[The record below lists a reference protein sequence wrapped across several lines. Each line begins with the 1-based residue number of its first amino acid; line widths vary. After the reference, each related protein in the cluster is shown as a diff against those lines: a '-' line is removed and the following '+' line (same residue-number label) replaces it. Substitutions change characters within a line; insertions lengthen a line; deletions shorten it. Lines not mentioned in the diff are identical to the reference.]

1 MAKFSQAF
9 LQGLLQPTYQQGL
22 FEAARGVGQAPV
34 IMRMQQERE
43 ARQKGILG
51 GTLALQRMAEAGEIT
66 PEILKEYSG
75 SMQALGVDP
84 EDILRTASEAGAT
97 SRGAVDQEAVSEVTR
112 IQSELRELM
121 SDPNAD
127 PSTVSIRRAALEKEL
142 LAAARNLPFS
152 QQQQLEGFSAGLEA
166 TLESQQRA
174 KDAAER
180 EKTRFSEWF
189 DNWQADS
196 DIRDINRELAVER
209 YEQYLADD
217 VIRQANRE
225 KATLEG
231 LNRSATAAYVR
242 GGEEVK
248 ESWLAQNPG
257 KEDVWKNVS
266 DQQILN
272 NSRVTEAK
280 DNLLLSNF
288 TYTDEKLEELGL
300 SDSDIEMIKAL
311 PDNKN
316 KNTTVVKMLQAKST
330 AGELPSAQMATI
342 FSKAAEQ
349 RIMEV
354 KGLRPNKEKE
364 LAQIK
369 SLAAQLGLKAAQ
381 QAQKTGRVED
391 GFRLL
396 SSYQED
402 SNILEMGD
410 SGGVTPAGPTDKDT
424 LLSEDAADVFI
435 SEQENR

>member
-1 MAKFSQAF
+1 MARFSQAF

-22 FEAARGVGQAPV
+22 FEAARGVGQTPG

-84 EDILRTASEAGAT
+84 EDILRTSSEARAT

-121 SDPNAD
+121 SDPDAD

-142 LAAARNLPFS
+142 LTAARNLPFS
-152 QQQQLEGFSAGLEA
+152 QQQQLESFSAGLEA

-174 KDAAER
+174 REASER
-180 EKTRFSEWF
+180 EKQRFDEWL
-189 DNWQADS
+189 ADS
-196 DIRDINRELAVER
+196 DLRDINREFAVER

-231 LNRSATAAYVR
+231 LNKSASAAYAR
-242 GGEEVK
+242 GGEEAK
-248 ESWLAQNPG
+248 DAWLSQNPG
-257 KEDVWKNVS
+257 KEDVWQNAV
-266 DQQILN
+266 DQRILN
-272 NSRVTEAK
+272 DSRVAQAK
-280 DNLLLSNF
+280 DNLLISNF
-288 TYTDEKLEELGL
+288 KYTDEKLRELGF
-300 SDSDIEMIKAL
+300 SDSDIEVVNAL
-311 PDNKN
+311 PNNQN
-316 KNTTVVKMLQAKST
+316 KNTTVVKMLQAKAT

-354 KGLRPNKEKE
+354 TGLRPKKEKE

-396 SSYQED
+396 STYQED
-402 SNILEMGD
+402 VNILEMGD
-410 SGGVTPAGPTDKDT
+410 QKAKDT
-424 LLSEDAADVFI
+424 GGTTDSTLKSESEMDAFI
-435 SEQENR
+435 TESMSR